1 VIDIKDENS
10 KGSSG
15 TMMTLLSIA
24 HVHRALALLRLALL
38 QFGLLAAAA
47 PAQPPAIAGGGRPE
61 GLTRPSATLSRRER
75 ERAAADEGGRPS
87 APFSRR
93 EKVPRSGG

>member
-47 PAQPPAIAGGGRPE
+47 PAQPPAIAGGGPPRRPHPAF
-61 GLTRPSATLSRRER
+61 GHPLPGER

-87 APFSRR
+87 ATFSRR